1 MSILCLRWEDIT
13 QHTVTQIFICLRWED
28 ITQHT
33 DVTRI
38 WDIIYMP
45 EMRYD
50 SSAYSSPD
58 MRYNLYAW
66 DKRWLFLSIQ
76 YHHGDMIEST
86 STLASIRPDDKTL
99 KVRYMDLEAQRLS
112 YHYKDYVT
120 PSLRCLKVNV
130 TQCDEEL
137 ALLWAEYPAGRQNY
151 EESPSHLELFK
162 EY

>member
-1 MSILCLRWEDIT
+1 
-13 QHTVTQIFICLRWED
+13 
-28 ITQHT
+28 
-33 DVTRI
+33 
-38 WDIIYMP
+38 
-45 EMRYD
+45 
-50 SSAYSSPD
+50 
-58 MRYNLYAW
+58 
-66 DKRWLFLSIQ
+66 
-76 YHHGDMIEST
+76 MIEST

-99 KVRYMDLEAQRLS
+99 TVQYMDLEAQRLS